1 MRKDIEAC
9 SLQTSIRYGE
19 AEAPPVL
26 VFLAQSG
33 EFELGLPGGA
43 RPRFS
48 ASSPADVHTLRA
60 FLEALLG
67 SSKDLRR
74 ATAFIDTHAQLSY

>member
-1 MRKDIEAC
+1 MGRDIETC
-9 SLQTSIRYGE
+9 SLQTSIQYGE

-26 VFLAQSG
+26 LFLSQSG
-33 EFELGLPGGA
+33 EFELGLPGGD

-48 ASSPADVHTLRA
+48 ASSPADVHTLKA

-74 ATAFIDTHAQLSY
+74 ASAFIDTHAQLSH